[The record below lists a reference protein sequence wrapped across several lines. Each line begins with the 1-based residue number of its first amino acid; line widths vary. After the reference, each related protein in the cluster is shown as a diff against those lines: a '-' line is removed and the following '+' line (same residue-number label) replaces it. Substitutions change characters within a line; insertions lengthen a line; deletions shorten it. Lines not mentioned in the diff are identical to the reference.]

1 MLFWYDEVGLYEAWI
16 KFMDSINSE
25 KPVENNRYIKI
36 MALVFSISIFTIL
49 YIFVGVKFIT
59 AKKRQNLLLK
69 VPLRSLQYQTIG
81 ETYEPILDIQLKLPD
96 GFHKYDFLLD
106 SGATISS
113 LPYEMAEKL
122 SFDITTLPRIAFTGY
137 GNSTSFAYQG
147 SMTIQVGNSES
158 LIPVV
163 FTESSGSKFLIG
175 RKGFFENYSIT
186 FNHKDNTIEIKK

>member
-1 MLFWYDEVGLYEAWI
+1 
-16 KFMDSINSE
+16 MDNTELE
-25 KPVENNRYIKI
+25 KLNDNNRFIKV
-36 MALVFSISIFTIL
+36 MVLVFSISLFTIL

-59 AKKRQNLLLK
+59 ARKKQSLLLK

-81 ETYEPILDIQLKLPD
+81 ETYEPILEIQLKLPD

-113 LPYEMAEKL
+113 LPYEMAGKL
-122 SFDITTLPRIAFTGY
+122 NFDIMTLPRIAFTGY

-163 FTESSGSKFLIG
+163 FTESSGSKYLIG